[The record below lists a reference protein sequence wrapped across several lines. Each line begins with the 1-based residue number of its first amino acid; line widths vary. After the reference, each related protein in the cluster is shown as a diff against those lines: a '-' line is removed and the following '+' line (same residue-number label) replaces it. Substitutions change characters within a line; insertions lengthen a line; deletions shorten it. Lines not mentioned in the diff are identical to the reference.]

1 MSLAGVRHV
10 IVVSSG
16 KGGVGKST
24 VTVNLAVCLARSGKK
39 VGILDADVYG
49 PDIPIMFG
57 VSKPPTIENNRIQPP
72 VEHGVKLMSLGF
84 LVDPEQAVIWRGP
97 MVMQALD
104 QMMNQVDWGDLD
116 FLLVD
121 MPPGTGDAQL
131 TMTQKVP
138 LAGAILVSTPQAV
151 ALADTIKGLAMFR
164 KVSTPILGMVE
175 NMSQFLCPHCGG
187 ATDFFRSGTVREACR
202 HYEVPYL
209 GQIPFDPA
217 AREGGDRGV
226 PITVSQPGSPVGQA
240 FRGVADL
247 ILAAMPEPTGP
258 IPIVR
263 RAE

>member
-10 IVVSSG
+10 VVVSSG

-24 VTVNLAVCLARSGKK
+24 ITTNLAVCLARSGKA

-57 VSKPPTIENNRIQPP
+57 VSKPPTIANNRIQPP
-72 VEHGVKLMSLGF
+72 EEHGVKLMSLGF

-116 FLLVD
+116 ILLVD

-138 LAGAILVSTPQAV
+138 LSGAILVSTPQAV

-164 KVSTPILGMVE
+164 KVETPILGMVE
-175 NMSQFLCPHCGG
+175 NMSEFLCPHCGQ
-187 ATDFFRSGTVREACR
+187 ASEFFRRGTVVEACAR
-202 HYEVPYL
+202 YEVPYL
-209 GQIPFDPA
+209 GDVPFDPA
-217 AREGGDRGV
+217 CREGADRGV

-240 FRGVADL
+240 FRAIADR
-247 ILAAMPEPTGP
+247 ILEAMPERTAP